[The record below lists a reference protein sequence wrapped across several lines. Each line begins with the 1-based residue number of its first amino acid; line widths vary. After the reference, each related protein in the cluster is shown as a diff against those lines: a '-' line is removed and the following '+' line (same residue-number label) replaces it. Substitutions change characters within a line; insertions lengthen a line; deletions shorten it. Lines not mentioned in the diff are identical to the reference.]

1 MADKVNQLLA
11 PLQRRTIMARNDLAP
26 RVESVRRFN
35 RFYTKQ
41 IGLLSEHI
49 LKSQFSLAE
58 ARVIYELAQ
67 REKAT
72 ATEMGAEL
80 GLDAGYLSRLLAAFK
95 KRGLISKK
103 PSETDG
109 RQSVIWLTDKG
120 RKAFTELNAHSHGEV
135 ESLLGR
141 LPQADQNRLIDAM
154 RVIEEVLGA
163 RPEQKVSYVIRPH
176 RPGDMGWV
184 THRHGVI
191 YNEEYGWDEEFEALV
206 AEIAAKF
213 IRNYDP
219 KRERCWIAERG
230 GEIAGCIFL
239 VKKSSTVAQLR
250 LLLVEPSARGMG
262 IGKRLVN
269 ECVRF
274 ARQTGY
280 KKIALW
286 TNSALHAA
294 RHIYEEAGFRLVKE
308 EPHHSFGHDLV
319 GQNWELKL

>member
-1 MADKVNQLLA
+1 
-11 PLQRRTIMARNDLAP
+11 MARNDLAP

-72 ATEMGAEL
+72 ATEIGAEL

-230 GEIAGCIFL
+230 GEVAGCVFL

>member
-1 MADKVNQLLA
+1 MAQS
-11 PLQRRTIMARNDLAP
+11 DLAS

-41 IGLLSEHI
+41 IGLLSERM

-58 ARVIYELAQ
+58 ARVIYELAH

-72 ATEMGAEL
+72 ATEMGGEL
-80 GLDAGYLSRLLAAFK
+80 GLDAGYLSRLLASFK
-95 KRGLISKK
+95 KRGLIARE

-109 RQSVIWLTDKG
+109 RQSFIWLTEKG
-120 RKAFTELNAHSHGEV
+120 RKAFAELNAHSRNEI
-135 ESLLGR
+135 ESLLGG
-141 LPQADQNRLIDAM
+141 LSPSDQDRLIAAM
-154 RVIEEVLGA
+154 GVIEESLGA
-163 RPEQKVSYVIRPH
+163 QPEQKVPYIIRPH
-176 RPGDMGWV
+176 QPGDMGWV

-230 GEIAGCIFL
+230 GEIAGCVFL
-239 VKKSSTVAQLR
+239 VKKSKTVAQLR

-262 IGKRLVN
+262 IGKRLVG

-280 KKIALW
+280 KKITLW
-286 TNSALHAA
+286 TNSLLHAA
-294 RHIYEEAGFRLVKE
+294 RHIYEEAGFRLVE
-308 EPHHSFGHDLV
+308 EEAHHSFGHDLV

>member
-1 MADKVNQLLA
+1 MAQ
-11 PLQRRTIMARNDLAP
+11 NDLAP

-41 IGLLSEHI
+41 IGILSEQV

-72 ATEMGAEL
+72 ATELGGEL

-95 KRGLISKK
+95 KRGLIARK

-109 RQSVIWLTDKG
+109 RRSLIWLTEKG
-120 RKAFTELNAHSHGEV
+120 RKAFAELNAHSHNEI
-135 ESLLGR
+135 ESLIGR
-141 LPQADQNRLIDAM
+141 LSPADRNRLTEAM
-154 RVIEEVLGA
+154 RVIEELLGA
-163 RPEQKVSYVIRPH
+163 QPEQKIPYIIRPH
-176 RPGDMGWV
+176 QPGDMGWV

-191 YNEEYGWDEEFEALV
+191 YNEEYGWNEEFEALV

-230 GEIAGCIFL
+230 GEIAGCVFL
-239 VKKSSTVAQLR
+239 VKKSKTVAQLR

-262 IGKRLVN
+262 IGKRLVG

-280 KKIALW
+280 KKIMLW
-286 TNSALHAA
+286 TNSVLDAA
-294 RHIYEEAGFRLVKE
+294 RHIYKAAGFRLAKE
-308 EPHHSFGHDLV
+308 EPHHNFGHDLV

>member
-1 MADKVNQLLA
+1 MV
-11 PLQRRTIMARNDLAP
+11 RNDLAP

-163 RPEQKVSYVIRPH
+163 RPEQKVPYVIRPH
-176 RPGDMGWV
+176 RPGDIGWV

-239 VKKSSTVAQLR
+239 VKKTNTVAQLR

-280 KKIALW
+280 KKITLW
-286 TNSALHAA
+286 TNSLLDAA

>member
-1 MADKVNQLLA
+1 MAQNG
-11 PLQRRTIMARNDLAP
+11 LAP

-41 IGLLSEHI
+41 IGALSEH
-49 LKSQFSLAE
+49 LLESPFSLAE
-58 ARVIYELAQ
+58 ARIIYELAQ

-72 ATEMGAEL
+72 ATELGGEL

-95 KRGLISKK
+95 KRGLIARK

-109 RQSVIWLTDKG
+109 RQSDIWLTEKG
-120 RKAFTELNAHSHGEV
+120 RKAFAELNGRSHNEI
-135 ESLLGR
+135 EALLGR
-141 LPQADQNRLIDAM
+141 LSPVDQGRLIEAM
-154 RVIEEVLGA
+154 RVIEGLLGEQ
-163 RPEQKVSYVIRPH
+163 PERKVPYIIRPH

-206 AEIAAKF
+206 AEITAKF

-230 GEIAGCIFL
+230 GEIAGSVFL
-239 VKKSSTVAQLR
+239 VKKSKTVAQLR

-262 IGKRLVN
+262 VGRRLVD
-269 ECVRF
+269 ECARF

-280 KKIALW
+280 KKIMLW
-286 TNSALHAA
+286 TNSLLAAA
-294 RHIYEEAGFRLVKE
+294 RHIYEEAGFRLVQE

-319 GQNWELKL
+319 GQHWELKL

>member
-1 MADKVNQLLA
+1 MAG
-11 PLQRRTIMARNDLAP
+11 NDLAP
-26 RVESVRRFN
+26 GVESVRRFN

-41 IGLLSEHI
+41 IGVLNDHI

-67 REKAT
+67 REQAT
-72 ATEMGAEL
+72 ATDLGGEL
-80 GLDAGYLSRLLAAFK
+80 GLDAGYLSRMLAAFR
-95 KRGLISKK
+95 KRGLIAKK

-109 RQSVIWLTDKG
+109 RQSFVRLTEKG
-120 RKAFTELNAHSHGEV
+120 RKAFAELNAHSHGEI
-135 ESLLGR
+135 ESLIGR
-141 LPQADQNRLIDAM
+141 LSAADRNRLTEAM
-154 RVIEEVLGA
+154 RVIEETLGA
-163 RPEQKVSYVIRPH
+163 RPEPKVPYIIRPH
-176 RPGDMGWV
+176 QPGDMGWV

-191 YNEEYGWDEEFEALV
+191 YNEEYGWNEEFEALV
-206 AEIAAKF
+206 AEITAKF

-230 GEIAGCIFL
+230 GEIAGSVFL
-239 VKKSSTVAQLR
+239 VKKSQTVAQLR
-250 LLLVEPSARGMG
+250 LLLVEPATRGLG
-262 IGKRLVN
+262 IGKRLVS
-269 ECVRF
+269 ECLRF

-280 KKIALW
+280 KKITLW
-286 TNSALHAA
+286 TNSALDAA

>member
-1 MADKVNQLLA
+1 MADKVNQLQA

-72 ATEMGAEL
+72 ATEIGAEL

-163 RPEQKVSYVIRPH
+163 RPEQKVPYVIRPH

>member
-1 MADKVNQLLA
+1 
-11 PLQRRTIMARNDLAP
+11 MARNDLAP

-41 IGLLSEHI
+41 IGLLSEHV

-230 GEIAGCIFL
+230 GEIADCIFL

>member
-1 MADKVNQLLA
+1 
-11 PLQRRTIMARNDLAP
+11 MARNDLAP

-120 RKAFTELNAHSHGEV
+120 RKAFTELDAHSHGEV

-163 RPEQKVSYVIRPH
+163 RPEQKVPYVIRPH

-239 VKKSSTVAQLR
+239 VKKTNTVAQLR